1 MKNRIIIL
9 IISIIIALIVLGI
22 GLYGLSNTKDD
33 NKDKATNGDIE
44 KSTEIENESS
54 DISTVESDDEESINE
69 ENNIEETDVSE
80 KEETS
85 TSGNDV
91 LVSTVPEASDI
102 DPNKPMVAL
111 TYDDGPAGNN
121 TLRILDTLKKYNARA
136 TFFVVGYNL
145 DGNEE
150 IIKKI
155 AEQGSEVANHT
166 ASHKDLAKLTI
177 EELNY
182 EVNSV
187 ADKIKSLTGQKNVL
201 IRPPYG
207 SVNDFVMSSLTEP
220 VILWSIDTEDWKT
233 KNPEAT
239 LNHVKATV
247 YDGAIILMHDL
258 HSETADAT
266 EMLVEWLTNEGYQI
280 VTVSEMGYYRR
291 GGLQTGVRYGSLQ
304 P

>member
-1 MKNRIIIL
+1 MKSRIIIL

-22 GLYGLSNTKDD
+22 GLYGLSNTKDE
-33 NKDKATNGDIE
+33 NKYKASGGEVE
-44 KSTEIENESS
+44 KSTDKESNSSEIG
-54 DISTVESDDEESINE
+54 TEES
-69 ENNIEETDVSE
+69 NIEDTEISET
-80 KEETS
+80 EETS
-85 TSGNDV
+85 SNDNDI
-91 LVSTVPEASDI
+91 LVSTIPEVSDI

-121 TLRILDTLKKYNARA
+121 TLRILETLKKYNAHA
-136 TFFVVGYNL
+136 TFFVVGYNI

-166 ASHKDLAKLTI
+166 ASHKDLAKLT
-177 EELNY
+177 EDELNY

-187 ADKIKSLTGQKNVL
+187 SDKIKSLTGQKDVI

-207 SVNDFVMSSLTEP
+207 SVNDLVMSALTEP
-220 VILWSIDTEDWKT
+220 VVLWSIDTEDWRT
-233 KNPEAT
+233 RNPEVT
-239 LNHVKATV
+239 LNHVKENV
-247 YDGAIILMHDL
+247 FDGAIILMHDL
-258 HSETADAT
+258 HVETADAT
-266 EMLVEWLTNEGYQI
+266 DMLVEWLTSEGYQI

-291 GGLQTGVRYGSLQ
+291 GGLQLGVKYGSLQ

>member
-1 MKNRIIIL
+1 MKNRIIML
-9 IISIIIALIVLGI
+9 IVSIIIALIVLGI
-22 GLYGLSNTKDD
+22 GLYGLSNTKDGK
-33 NKDKATNGDIE
+33 KDKASSGEVENSTDIE
-44 KSTEIENESS
+44 SDSD
-54 DISTVESDDEESINE
+54 DISTEES
-69 ENNIEETDVSE
+69 NIEETNTSE
-80 KEETS
+80 NTENENTEDETD
-85 TSGNDV
+85 TKDDV
-91 LVSTVPEASDI
+91 LVSTVPEVGDI

-111 TYDDGPAGNN
+111 TFDDGPTRDN
-121 TLRILDTLKKYNARA
+121 TVRILEILEKYNARA
-136 TFFVVGYNL
+136 TFFTVGYNM
-145 DGNEE
+145 DGNED
-150 IIKKI
+150 IIQKI

-166 ASHKDLAKLTI
+166 ASHKDLAKLTA
-177 EELNY
+177 EEINY

-207 SVNDFVMSSLTEP
+207 SVNDLVMSTLTEP

-233 KNPEAT
+233 KDPEAT

-247 YDGAIILMHDL
+247 FDGAIILMHDL
-258 HSETADAT
+258 HAETVDAT
-266 EMLVEWLTNEGYQI
+266 EKLMEYLTSEGYQV